1 MQWLQQLY
9 FRFTS
14 AEVEDI
20 MWLADTL
27 QMSSGDQN
35 ASEITEL
42 AIQNLVKVQSVV
54 VSFK

>member
-35 ASEITEL
+35 AREITEM
-42 AIQNLVKVQSVV
+42 AIQNLVKVQTAV